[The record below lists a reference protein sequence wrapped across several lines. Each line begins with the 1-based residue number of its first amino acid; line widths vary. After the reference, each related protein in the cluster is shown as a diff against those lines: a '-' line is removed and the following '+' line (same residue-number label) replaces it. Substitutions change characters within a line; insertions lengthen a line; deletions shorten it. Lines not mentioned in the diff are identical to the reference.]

1 MGLRFFLCQGKACRK
16 RKKKS
21 KNLREDLSAIAA
33 IEAVECQNICKGP
46 VVVFPVKGRL
56 AWFKRVD
63 SKKSRA
69 ALAKLATR
77 GKMTKVLRKRLVRK
91 REEHSG

>member
-1 MGLRFFLCQGKACRK
+1 MGLKFFLCQGKACRK

-21 KNLREDLSAIAA
+21 KALREDLSAIGA
-33 IEAVECQNICKGP
+33 IETVECQNICKGP
-46 VVVFPVKGRL
+46 VVVFPIKGRL

-69 ALAKLATR
+69 ALAKLAKR
-77 GKMTKVLRKRLVRK
+77 GKMAKVLRNRLVSK
-91 REEHSG
+91 RGERLG